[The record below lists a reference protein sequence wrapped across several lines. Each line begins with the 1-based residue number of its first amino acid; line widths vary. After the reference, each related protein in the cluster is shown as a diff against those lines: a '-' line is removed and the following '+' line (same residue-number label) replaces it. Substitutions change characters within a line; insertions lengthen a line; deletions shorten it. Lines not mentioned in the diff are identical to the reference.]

1 MEKTSRESAK
11 MLALR
16 SLSSNTYPNT
26 GALGV
31 YIVHHHPLH
40 PRIARDHHQILKR
53 PIGHREIQ
61 QRSTRCADLYMVVSP
76 NTKRK

>member
-1 MEKTSRESAK
+1 MDLTSRESAK
-11 MLALR
+11 MLALG

-26 GALGV
+26 GVLGV
-31 YIVHHHPLH
+31 YIVHQHPSH
-40 PRIARDHHQILKR
+40 PRIARDYHRILKR

-61 QRSTRCADLYMVVSP
+61 QRSTRNPDLYMVVSP